1 MKYLFLIASVMVLS
15 ISLKAQII
23 NDQSVKSKIS
33 SSVVYLDGAEIT
45 RLATVNLREGK
56 NIIRFPGISPQLVNK
71 SMRVK
76 CPNDVSILSL
86 TSQIDHLYKKE
97 LTPMVT
103 LLKDSLKIQ
112 NDKLNRLNDQQDA
125 LSVEKELLLTNRNL
139 KSEQNGVS
147 IQDLKEAATYYR
159 QRIEAINI
167 EMTKNRMEI
176 IEISAYQQKI
186 ENQLYELKA
195 EGNYSR
201 NIISILLYS
210 PKTQS
215 VDVELKYVVQEAG
228 WVPIYDI
235 IAEQLN
241 DSIKLI
247 YRAKV
252 YNNTQID
259 WKNVA
264 IKLSTADP
272 LKSAD
277 KPSMDPWYL
286 NYKYSSYKKLE
297 YDYFNDNSIVQEK
310 GEASKSSA
318 LQQAVQAVDIPQGRM
333 IEVSELSAYFE
344 IKEKYTINADAKPY
358 YIDVEDFFLTASYK
372 HITIPKNDKYAFL
385 LARITGWEEQ
395 NLISGYANVYFN
407 DTYIGRSFINTAEL
421 TDTLEV
427 SLGRDSKIIVNRT
440 QLKEFTKKQLI
451 GSNRKE
457 VFAYEISV
465 KNNRKYPVNLKVLD
479 QFPVSQDNDIV
490 VDLIDV
496 SSASKNDLTGELEW
510 NFLLK
515 PNEVRKV
522 VMSYSIKYPKTKP
535 VRTQKYKMQSARF
548 L

>member
-1 MKYLFLIASVMVLS
+1 MVLS